1 MKRELTCI
9 LCPRGCLLSADDE
22 AGTWRITG
30 NTCAR
35 GEAYGLEE
43 CTNPVRTVTG
53 IVRVADREDVM
64 VSVKTEAPV
73 PKERMLETAA
83 YLRTLRVHAPIRIGD
98 VLGNAFG
105 TRILA
110 TKEIL

>member
-9 LCPRGCLLSADDE
+9 LCPRGCLLTAE
-22 AGTWRITG
+22 LAEGAVTITG
-30 NTCAR
+30 NTCPKGQR
-35 GEAYGLEE
+35 YGMEE

-53 IVRVADREDVM
+53 VVRVADREDVM

-83 YLRTLRVHAPIRIGD
+83 YLRTLRVHAPVRIGD

-105 TRILA
+105 TDVIA
-110 TKEIL
+110 TKDIP